1 MGYDVIKRQFAYEFG
16 VDPYTHYK
24 ALQERLIELSRVAL
38 VGGITTKV
46 AFAAIPIDPASITL
60 RATGFSEGMR
70 RQGQKTPPICSA
82 LIGAAALHT
91 KFVADFDDGARAQSA
106 LVPHSLPRTA
116 S

>member
-1 MGYDVIKRQFAYEFG
+1 MYGEVREC
-16 VDPYTHYK
+16 
-24 ALQERLIELSRVAL
+24 LIELSRVAL

-60 RATGFSEGMR
+60 TATGFSEGMR
-70 RQGQKTPPICSA
+70 RQGQKTPSIRSA

-91 KFVADFDDGARAQSA
+91 KIVAVFDDGARAQYA
-106 LVPHSLPRTA
+106 LVPHSWLRTA